1 MKRGL
6 FSLSLV
12 LCLSLTS
19 GGFAQDQQFNWIVQS
34 VFPLNLPL
42 TENSL
47 VLWAE
52 KVEAM
57 SNGRLTIQVHGAGE
71 VVPAAGVFES
81 VRDGVL
87 DAGLNTPAW
96 QKGEFPAGDL
106 FYTLP
111 GGVTEFHELL
121 LWMYGGGGKEL
132 QQEMYGDLPIVVFP
146 LGLTPPESGIWTNRP
161 IESLDDFRGLTV
173 RGAGLGMELLQ
184 ELGASAMTLSA
195 GDTIPALQRGVVD
208 AAEFADPG
216 MDYGVGLHEVAQYL
230 VGPPIHMGPNMFQLA
245 INRDRWEELPDDLK
259 AIVEAAAL
267 AATMEGYV
275 GAWMESIEAFG
286 RIEEYGTVIQ
296 KLSPEEQTR
305 AHELAL
311 GILERESAR
320 DAFFGRV
327 WQSQKDFLESYSPY
341 YNFSR
346 FNLER

>member
-1 MKRGL
+1 
-6 FSLSLV
+6 
-12 LCLSLTS
+12 
-19 GGFAQDQQFNWIVQS
+19 
-34 VFPLNLPL
+34 
-42 TENSL
+42 
-47 VLWAE
+47 
-52 KVEAM
+52 
-57 SNGRLTIQVHGAGE
+57 
-71 VVPAAGVFES
+71 
-81 VRDGVL
+81 
-87 DAGLNTPAW
+87 
-96 QKGEFPAGDL
+96 
-106 FYTLP
+106 
-111 GGVTEFHELL
+111 
-121 LWMYGGGGKEL
+121 MYGGGGKEL